1 MKSEPIIFLDF
12 DGVICTT
19 RSHFAYSSTLLHR
32 HLDVV
37 AVKMIE
43 RLVENSKAK
52 IVISS
57 TWRNHFDQ
65 EAINFML
72 CNAGM
77 REVPFHTCWKTPRLS
92 HRDGSAMSPGS
103 SIFRGDEIAAFLKD
117 HACENYVILD
127 DDSDF
132 HEDQKARHV
141 HTHEHNGFLY
151 EHFEQAHKILGVK
164 VK

>member
-1 MKSEPIIFLDF
+1 MKSPIIFLDF

-37 AVKMIE
+37 GVKMIE
-43 RLVENSKAK
+43 RLCENAKAK

-57 TWRNHFDQ
+57 TWRNHFEQD
-65 EAINFML
+65 AINVML

-77 REVPFHTCWKTPRLS
+77 KSVPFHSCWKTPKLIREGLTVK
-92 HRDGSAMSPGS
+92 
-103 SIFRGDEIAAFLKD
+103 RGFEIAAFLD
-117 HACENYVILD
+117 QHHTDNYVILD
-127 DDSDF
+127 DDSDMLPEQMDRF
-132 HEDQKARHV
+132 VKTD
-141 HTHEHNGFLY
+141 EHDGFLFK
-151 EHFEQAHKILGVK
+151 HFEEAHRILGVK